1 MKRGGVNCLSLN
13 PGGVPTGIT
22 KDLSP
27 EVKAGKFSQ
36 IRLDRFENS
45 RADIY
50 EEMTDTPDLC
60 WVRGMASLRGK
71 ETG

>member
-1 MKRGGVNCLSLN
+1 MSLN

-27 EVKAGKFSQ
+27 EVKAGKFLQ
-36 IRLDRFENS
+36 IRLDGCKDG

-50 EEMTDTPDLC
+50 EEMTDTPDLYA
-60 WVRGMASLRGK
+60 WFVLWLTKGQK
-71 ETG
+71 EIG